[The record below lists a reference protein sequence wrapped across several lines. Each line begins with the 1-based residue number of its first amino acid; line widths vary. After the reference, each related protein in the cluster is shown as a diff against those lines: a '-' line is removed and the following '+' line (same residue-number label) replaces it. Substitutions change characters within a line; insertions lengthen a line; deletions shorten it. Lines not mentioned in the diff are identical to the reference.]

1 MQEIFERLSAL
12 CWLVAI
18 FASAAMDSEAWIP
31 VLAVIVLSSI
41 GAYGFYRAAEW
52 AYDYENS
59 RNKSEERRKRN
70 ENRRAPGRG
79 TY

>member
-12 CWLVAI
+12 CWLLAI

-31 VLAVIVLSSI
+31 VLAVLVLSSI

-52 AYDYENS
+52 CYDNN
-59 RNKSEERRKRN
+59 RNKKKGEQN
-70 ENRRAPGRG
+70 EDI
-79 TY
+79 